1 MFSAGH
7 GKAKGSADKDL
18 TLVMETGIGAV
29 LTLLPKYGDNEERPK
44 AIEFSI
50 AYAYPQAGLISD
62 PELEAAVRDGER
74 ELGPEYAATGDF
86 VRTDDGITVTFVIM
100 EQG

>member
-1 MFSAGH
+1 M
-7 GKAKGSADKDL
+7 GSADKDL

-50 AYAYPQAGLISD
+50 AYAYP
-62 PELEAAVRDGER
+62 
-74 ELGPEYAATGDF
+74 
-86 VRTDDGITVTFVIM
+86 
-100 EQG
+100 